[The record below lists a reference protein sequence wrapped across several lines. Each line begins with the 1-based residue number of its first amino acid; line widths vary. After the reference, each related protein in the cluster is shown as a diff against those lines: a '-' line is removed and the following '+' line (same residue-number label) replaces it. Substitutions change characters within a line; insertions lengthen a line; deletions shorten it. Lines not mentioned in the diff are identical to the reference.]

1 MTTIYEYD
9 PQAIEQDKERRAL
22 IEHVSTRLEQAV
34 TENAEQLVELT
45 KPDLEEEVRQALE
58 SYNQAV
64 NNYRRVKREMQ
75 EKREA
80 NEAAALRSIRRATW
94 LAITSAAAL
103 LVFLLAVIL

>member
-1 MTTIYEYD
+1 MNTYQGWTESEEKV
-9 PQAIEQDKERRAL
+9 QARKARICGDRELLEGAL
-22 IEHVSTRLEQAV
+22 RD
-34 TENAEQLVELT
+34 AEQLVELT

-103 LVFLLAVIL
+103 LVFLLAVIQ